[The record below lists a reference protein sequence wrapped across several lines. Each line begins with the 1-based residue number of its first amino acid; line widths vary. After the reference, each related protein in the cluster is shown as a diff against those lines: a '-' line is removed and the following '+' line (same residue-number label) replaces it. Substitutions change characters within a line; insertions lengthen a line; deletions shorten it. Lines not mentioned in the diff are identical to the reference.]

1 MDTEPREN
9 RDEGSVSTE
18 FANDGLKEID
28 GNSFIELYK
37 MVDWYGLAL
46 YQNLNCTSISFFPIL
61 KQGHPPNA

>member
-37 MVDWYGLAL
+37 MVDWYGF
-46 YQNLNCTSISFFPIL
+46 IKI
-61 KQGHPPNA
+61 